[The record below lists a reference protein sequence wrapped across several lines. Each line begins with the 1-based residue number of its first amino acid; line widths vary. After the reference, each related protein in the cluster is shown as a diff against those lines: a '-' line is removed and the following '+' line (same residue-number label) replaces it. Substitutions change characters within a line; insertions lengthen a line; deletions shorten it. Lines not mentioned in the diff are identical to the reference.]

1 MSRSIALKVIIF
13 AACLLFSL
21 SSCRKAPPDAMV
33 EPVEEEAPTTVTKE
47 SKDLGTANVHDS
59 TQPSRSAPDERTD
72 LNQETVKSDAADTT
86 KTRAAS
92 QGQDAAKQG
101 PPAKAKEATA
111 EDTERGVA
119 WSVPKR
125 WPLVSEED
133 EFRVRTWRL
142 PAVSMAGAGECA
154 LYRFAGG
161 GDPQENLKRWMG
173 EFRGPD
179 GEVESVEAAQAQ
191 RTIQG
196 VPAWLVRAEGQYVSQ
211 TPGVEDSKKTFDD
224 YALFGAVVMAE
235 GDPVFAKCVGPIEV
249 IAQEADA
256 ILAWID
262 SLIVAPNE

>member
-1 MSRSIALKVIIF
+1 MQTAEGEPADASAVDQKERPQAGAHDSAQPTKPSSPE
-13 AACLLFSL
+13 AA
-21 SSCRKAPPDAMV
+21 AH
-33 EPVEEEAPTTVTKE
+33 
-47 SKDLGTANVHDS
+47 GTAQDGAAAPAKVQDS
-59 TQPSRSAPDERTD
+59 SQD
-72 LNQETVKSDAADTT
+72 DATT
-86 KTRAAS
+86 A
-92 QGQDAAKQG
+92 QG
-101 PPAKAKEATA
+101 PPARAKDATT
-111 EDTERGVA
+111 EDTARGVA

-179 GEVESVEAAQAQ
+179 GEVDSVEAAQAQ

-211 TPGVEDSKKTFDD
+211 TPGDEDSKKTFDD
-224 YALFGAVVMAE
+224 YALFGAVLMAE
-235 GDPVFAKCVGPIEV
+235 GDPVFAKCVGPMEV

-256 ILAWID
+256 ILAWMD
-262 SLIVAPNE
+262 SIIVAPN

>member
-1 MSRSIALKVIIF
+1 MGQ
-13 AACLLFSL
+13 
-21 SSCRKAPPDAMV
+21 APGDDLVSASTQDPKDPPPAGTHD
-33 EPVEEEAPTTVTKE
+33 PATPTTPPAPTSDHAAAQDGATSTPE
-47 SKDLGTANVHDS
+47 PEEPTA
-59 TQPSRSAPDERTD
+59 
-72 LNQETVKSDAADTT
+72 
-86 KTRAAS
+86 
-92 QGQDAAKQG
+92 QG
-101 PPAKAKEATA
+101 PPAAAKDITT
-111 EDTERGVA
+111 EDTARGVA
-119 WSVPKR
+119 WSVPQR

-133 EFRVRTWRL
+133 EFRIRTWRL

-224 YALFGAVVMAE
+224 YALFGAVLMAE

-256 ILAWID
+256 ILAWMD
-262 SLIVAPNE
+262 SMIVAPN